1 MNLPHWIQVYFPFGE
16 HNWWLSALVASLP
29 IIVLFSLMAGFRVKP
44 HWSALCAAITAV
56 VVANLAFT
64 MPWSLAGA
72 SFLFGVGTGLMNIIW
87 IVVAAVYLYDI
98 SVSTGDFEIMKS
110 SVGGITADRRLQLLL
125 VAFCFG
131 AFIEGC
137 AGFGSPVA
145 IAGAFMIGLGF
156 KPFHAAALNL
166 IANTAPVA
174 WGAIGT
180 PVHMLTTVTGLPE
193 ADMNAMIG
201 RILPITAVIVPFWLV
216 RAMVPWKETFEVLP
230 AILVVGVSFAS
241 MQFFWSNRMD
251 ANLVDI
257 TAGLFSLLCAVVF
270 LLFWKPKRVWRFEGD
285 EVVVAKGATLG
296 VPSVSGASPA
306 ADARPSGQGTLEAVV
321 LALATVG
328 PLVAMAIKFL
338 PTISMPTTFSFW
350 VFVVS
355 ALVLAV
361 SVWKVVRWGHRRY
374 ITILEIVAVPA
385 VWIALVMIF
394 RGGNVN
400 VLYVAI
406 AVAVFALLM
415 VGFSAG
421 EVTRA
426 WMPFAVL
433 SVFVLCWGL
442 APIKTWMN
450 VHTTPGWNDVTMKD
464 GKPVLDKAGKPV
476 TNKGFI
482 TPLHNL
488 ISRDKPVVTP
498 DPKTGKL
505 PAEGAVFPFIW
516 LSATGT
522 GCFLAAIVG
531 GLIRGVNPIKLIQ
544 IFGHTLFR
552 MRWAVLAIS
561 CMLGLGFVTRY
572 SGTDAVLGLAF
583 THTGWFYP
591 FFGTFLGWLGVAL
604 TGSDTSSNALFG
616 SLQKITAQQLGLDPV
631 LMTAANSAGGVMGK
645 MVDAQS
651 ITVATAATNQIGNE
665 GIIFRFVVWH
675 SIALGTIVGLIV
687 MFYAY
692 VVPNL
697 VPHGVKLLSQ

>member
-1 MNLPHWIQVYFPFGE
+1 MPTWTQIYDPFG
-16 HNWWLSALVASLP
+16 HWWLSALVAALP
-29 IIVLFSLMAGFRVKP
+29 IIVLFTLMAGFRVKP
-44 HWSALCAAITAV
+44 HWSALAGAVTAV
-56 VVANLAFT
+56 LVAHYAFT
-64 MPWSLAGA
+64 MPFSLAGG
-72 SFLFGVGTGLMNIIW
+72 SFLYGVSTGLLNIVW

-110 SVGGITADRRLQLLL
+110 SVAGITADRRLQLLL

-180 PVHMLTTVTGLPE
+180 PVHMLASVTAMPE
-193 ADMNAMIG
+193 GDMNAMIG

-216 RAMVPWKETFEVLP
+216 RAMVPWKETFEVAP

-241 MQFFWSNRMD
+241 MQYFWANHMD
-251 ANLVDI
+251 SNLVDI
-257 TAGLFSLLCAVVF
+257 TAGLFSLFCTVVF
-270 LLFWKPKRVWRFEGD
+270 LLFWKPKRIWRFEEDGGPIA
-285 EVVVAKGATLG
+285 VTQVGKSI
-296 VPSVSGASPA
+296 PSVSGGS
-306 ADARPSGQGTLEAVV
+306 T
-321 LALATVG
+321 G
-328 PLVAMAIKFL
+328 P
-338 PTISMPTTFSFW
+338 
-350 VFVVS
+350 
-355 ALVLAV
+355 
-361 SVWKVVRWGHRRY
+361 
-374 ITILEIVAVPA
+374 EIHS
-385 VWIALVMIF
+385 
-394 RGGNVN
+394 
-400 VLYVAI
+400 Y
-406 AVAVFALLM
+406 
-415 VGFSAG
+415 SAG
-421 EVTRA
+421 RTFKA
-426 WMPFAVL
+426 WLPFLIL
-433 SVFVLCWGL
+433 SVFVFLWGFK
-442 APIKTWMN
+442 PVKTWMN
-450 VHTTPGWNDVTMKD
+450 VHTTPSFLTAD
-464 GKPVLDKAGKPV
+464 GKPKGGWDTPIHNKA
-476 TNKGFI
+476 F
-482 TPLHNL
+482 
-488 ISRDKPVVTP
+488 RDKPVVAKPTP
-498 DPKTGKL
+498 
-505 PAEGAVFPFIW
+505 EGARFSFIW

-522 GCFLAAIVG
+522 GCFLAAIIG
-531 GLIRGVNPIKLIQ
+531 GLIRGVNLGALLK

-651 ITVATAATNQIGNE
+651 ICVATAATNQVGNE
-665 GIIFRFVVWH
+665 GFIFRFVVWH
-675 SIALGTIVGLIV
+675 SIALGAIVGIIV

-692 VVPNL
+692 VAPQL